1 MTASGS
7 GKLLD
12 RRRVELVDEGLP
24 KLPHQSKGQGLPL
37 DEAHEFLFGAGRG
50 RDGQI
55 LAFLA
60 PGELPIC
67 PRQAGTDGLLVD
79 VLPACL
85 YCLFDV
91 CCKLGHNSR
100 GVFS

>member
-24 KLPHQSKGQGLPL
+24 KLPHHSEGQGSRSTKHTSFFSVPVA
-37 DEAHEFLFGAGRG
+37 EGMTRY
-50 RDGQI
+50 
-55 LAFLA
+55 
-60 PGELPIC
+60 ELPIC

-79 VLPACL
+79 VLPACV

-91 CCKLGHNSR
+91 CCNLDHK
-100 GVFS
+100 